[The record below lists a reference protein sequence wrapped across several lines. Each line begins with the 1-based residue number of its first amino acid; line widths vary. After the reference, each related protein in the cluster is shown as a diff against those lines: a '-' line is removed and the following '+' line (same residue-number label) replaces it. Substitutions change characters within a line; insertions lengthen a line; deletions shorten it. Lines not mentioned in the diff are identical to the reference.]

1 MAGDPLLKDFL
12 QLMEEQ
18 KWIYTLPTGA
28 KGHDDGRSMK
38 LEETKAEGSV
48 KAEEN
53 GKENVTV
60 KEEKGKG
67 KAKLGESLIEK
78 KPFLRDILA
87 VSGHLHTS
95 E

>member
-18 KWIYTLPTGA
+18 KWIYTLPKGA
-28 KGHDDGRSMK
+28 KGHDGGPSMK
-38 LEETKAEGSV
+38 VEETKAEAGA

-87 VSGHLHTS
+87 VSGYLHTS